1 MFASISSVFRLI
13 YLGVLGGTIVAS
25 SAAQVV
31 NSKAAATPV
40 DVAAVPANVK
50 EALANNCT
58 KCHGEKKQKGKLRLD
73 TFAGLS
79 TVMRLELLGRAE
91 EQVHFEEMPPDDEK
105 QPSAAERKLLSAW
118 LHSEVLRLGGA
129 DLEDKLRYPDYGNNV
144 DHDKLFSGQIKEK
157 AFSPSRRWLVRPQIF
172 EERMLDIFT
181 VQPRETISLRK
192 QGFYGVT
199 NPFLLPDKAG
209 VRDYDNT
216 ALDGGHLLLLLNN
229 AEWISNKQLWAARI
243 KKGEFKADQFEN
255 PKDKWYPKVIPGA
268 FEKIVLN
275 PSKPTDAEINDAIQA
290 QFDCVLRRKA
300 DDKELAKYLK
310 LTRSALDLGGNTE
323 GLRQMLV
330 TVLLESE
337 FLYRQEFGDG
347 KPDASGRQMLTP
359 VEGSYAISYALG
371 DRRPDAKLVQAA
383 QSGHLSTKEDYRR
396 EVLRLLGDNSYF
408 EGAVDKSLDGKHYQS
423 IVTSHPRINRFFRD
437 FFGYPNAL
445 KVFKDKNRSNGFYEN
460 PERGTAGTPG
470 VLVVEADM
478 LVDLC
483 IKQDKHVFENLLGTE
498 KFIAAPVENAVTRMT
513 ALNEVYEHFKDTKW
527 QTDPKNKKK
536 PESTLSAEDLAFI
549 RKRLN
554 YNSSERDLD
563 TAMTHIEYF
572 KKKGLNPNPIWSYP
586 FGVHMLKPH
595 VNSYNISPP
604 DWEYPKEQP
613 FKLANRKGILTHPA
627 WLIAHSENTA
637 TDPVRRGRWIRE
649 KLLAGRVP
657 DVPITVDAKIPEDP
671 HKTLRERLEMVTTKE
686 ECWKC
691 HQHMNPLG
699 LAFEMFDDFGRYRTA
714 ESLEHPEN
722 VIEKTKSKYGADTY
736 KTAPVNCKGSLDET
750 GDPKL
755 DGEVK
760 DAIEMIDRLAKS
772 KRVRQ
777 SIIRYAFRFFMGRNE
792 MLSDSQT
799 LIDADNAY
807 AQSEG
812 SFNAVVVSL
821 LTSDSF
827 MYRKP
832 VSL

>member
-1 MFASISSVFRLI
+1 MFILTRFIFSLICFCTILFGAHSQSII
-13 YLGVLGGTIVAS
+13 AAPGVTLSEVA
-25 SAAQVV
+25 
-31 NSKAAATPV
+31 T
-40 DVAAVPANVK
+40 VPANVK
-50 EALANNCT
+50 AVLDSNCIS
-58 KCHGEKKQKGKLRLD
+58 CHGEKKQKGKLRLD
-73 TFAGLS
+73 TLS
-79 TVMRLELLGRAE
+79 ALSGDARLELLGRAQ
-91 EQVHFEEMPPDDEK
+91 EQVLFQEMPPEDEK
-105 QPSAAERKLLSAW
+105 QPGSAERKLLYDW
-118 LHSEVLRLGGA
+118 LRSEVLRLGGS

-144 DHDKLFSGQIKEK
+144 DHEKLFSGQIKDK

-172 EERMLDIFT
+172 EERTLDIFT
-181 VQPRETISLRK
+181 VPPREMIGLRK

-199 NPFLLPDKAG
+199 NPFILPDKAG

-229 AEWISNKQLWAARI
+229 AEWISNKQLLPARI
-243 KKGEFKADQFEN
+243 KKGEVKADQFEN
-255 PKDKWYPKVIPGA
+255 PKDKWNPKVIPAA

-275 PSKPTDAEINDAIQA
+275 AAKPTDAEINDAIQA
-290 QFDCVLRRKA
+290 QFDCVLQRKA

-310 LTRSALDLGGNTE
+310 LTRSAIDLGGNTE
-323 GLRQMLV
+323 GLRQMMV

-337 FLYRQEFGDG
+337 FMYRQEFGDG

-359 VEGSYAISYALG
+359 REASYAISYALG

-396 EVLRLLGDNSYF
+396 EVLRLLDDKSYF
-408 EGAVDKSLDGKHYQS
+408 EDKLDKSLDGGKENIS

-445 KVFKDKNRSNGFYEN
+445 KVFKDINRSDGYYGN
-460 PERGTAGTPG
+460 PGRGTSGTPG
-470 VLVVEADM
+470 KLVVEADM
-478 LVDLC
+478 LVDTA

-498 KFIAAPVENAVTRMT
+498 KFFASPVENAVAKMT
-513 ALNEVYEHFKDTKW
+513 SLNEVYEHFKDAKW
-527 QTDPKNKKK
+527 QTPPKDKKK
-536 PESTLSAEDLAFI
+536 PPSTLSAEDIAFI

-554 YNSSERDLD
+554 YNSTERDLD
-563 TAMTHIEYF
+563 IAMTHIEHF
-572 KKKGLNPNPIWSYP
+572 KKLGMNPNPVWAYP
-586 FGVHMLKPH
+586 FGIHKLMPH
-595 VNSYNISPP
+595 VSSYNLSPP
-604 DWEYPKEQP
+604 NWEYPKEQP
-613 FKLANRKGILTHPA
+613 FKIDNRKGILTHPA
-627 WLIAHSENTA
+627 WLIAHSANTA
-637 TDPVRRGRWIRE
+637 TDPVRRGRWVRE

-657 DVPITVDAKIPEDP
+657 DVPITVDAKIPDDP
-671 HKTLRERLEMVTTKE
+671 HKTLRERLEMVTLKE

-714 ESLEHPEN
+714 ESLEHPDN
-722 VIEKTKSKYGADTY
+722 VIEKTKAKYGADTY
-736 KTAPVNCKGSLDET
+736 KTAPVNAKGYLDGT

-760 DAIEMIDRLAKS
+760 DSIDMIDRLAKS

-792 MLSDSQT
+792 ILSDSQT

-807 AQSEG
+807 VQSEG
-812 SFNAVVVSL
+812 SFNAVIVSL

-832 VSL
+832 ASL